1 MEVIKEKNVKV
12 QLGKIRV
19 MEVMREKDVMKEKDV
34 MEYIIDGVD
43 EGQGGDADGAEDSDP
58 ARDFLASLIK
68 SNQYFQK
75 SFSKNKNK
83 NKV

>member
-1 MEVIKEKNVKV
+1 
-12 QLGKIRV
+12 
-19 MEVMREKDVMKEKDV
+19 MKEKDV
-34 MEYIIDGVD
+34 MDYISEGSD
-43 EGQGGDADGAEDSDP
+43 EGDDKDDGDGGEDSDP